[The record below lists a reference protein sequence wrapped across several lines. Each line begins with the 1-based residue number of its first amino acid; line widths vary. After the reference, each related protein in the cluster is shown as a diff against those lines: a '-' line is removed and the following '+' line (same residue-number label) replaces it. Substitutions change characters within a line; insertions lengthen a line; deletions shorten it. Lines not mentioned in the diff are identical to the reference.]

1 MLTSRWVGV
10 LVAAAV
16 LGIAGCG
23 TVRGPIAAGT
33 ASTPDRSVSSS
44 SPSAVASAR
53 PTVGTTAEPVPAGFA
68 ATSVT
73 RVSPD
78 EGFVLGTA
86 PCARAPC
93 TSIARTRN
101 RGVSWTGL
109 PAPAVPVGPP
119 GQAGVVWASGS
130 PHPSTGTG
138 SASDPGHGTQPG
150 RQLLGSER

>member
-78 EGFVLGTA
+78 EGFVLGAA
-86 PCARAPC
+86 PCARTVHVDRP
-93 TSIARTRN
+93 
-101 RGVSWTGL
+101 
-109 PAPAVPVGPP
+109 
-119 GQAGVVWASGS
+119 
-130 PHPSTGTG
+130 
-138 SASDPGHGTQPG
+138 DPQPG
-150 RQLLGSER
+150 RELDRPARPGGAGRAAGAGRRGVGIRFATPEHGYRVSF